1 MATRTVMLSS
11 VYSKPFIWNV
21 NGYKNGLAQWLKMT
35 PKVCT
40 SFWPPFAPYFFHQE
54 NWVQNVHVA
63 RKVTLLRVHQSVLET
78 LFIRGYHV
86 SPGSCWPLAWRFL
99 VHHHQNKSSRETH
112 KHWWW
117 TSRSASRDEK
127 CTKHASYHK
136 KKSYS
141 FFNLILCQNFP
152 FHDYKLWV
160 FLPKNREIIRISSYF
175 FPASFY
181 GSGYASLPFEDAQ
194 STTDLSFRFRTSRAE
209 SLLVLVAGRTDYC
222 LVMLQAGAVKVRYD
236 YCLWPPLLWPT
247 SLRSLKWKLWYCA
260 IIVLTV
266 YEQYLIWWGNTSLN
280 FLKLQVWEILG
291 VAACQSHLQT
301 CRLVWKQA
309 DSTVS
314 HLCLEISCSRK
325 E

>member
-1 MATRTVMLSS
+1 MGTRMASHS
-11 VYSKPFIWNV
+11 GWK
-21 NGYKNGLAQWLKMT
+21 
-35 PKVCT
+35 
-40 SFWPPFAPYFFHQE
+40 WPQKSEPHFAPYFFHQE

-78 LFIRGYHV
+78 LFISAYHV

-136 KKSYS
+136 KS
-141 FFNLILCQNFP
+141 LILSSTLSYVKTFHFMTTNFESIPKKLRDNQNF
-152 FHDYKLWV
+152 
-160 FLPKNREIIRISSYF
+160 FLF

-260 IIVLTV
+260 IIILTV
-266 YEQYLIWWGNTSLN
+266 Y
-280 FLKLQVWEILG
+280 
-291 VAACQSHLQT
+291 
-301 CRLVWKQA
+301 
-309 DSTVS
+309 
-314 HLCLEISCSRK
+314 
-325 E
+325 

>member
-21 NGYKNGLAQWLKMT
+21 NGSKNGLAQWLKMT

-136 KKSYS
+136 KS
-141 FFNLILCQNFP
+141 LILSSTLSYVKTFHFMTTNFESI
-152 FHDYKLWV
+152 
-160 FLPKNREIIRISSYF
+160 PKKPQEIIRISSYF
-175 FPASFY
+175 FQPHFMGQATPRYLLKMLKVPRICLFASV
-181 GSGYASLPFEDAQ
+181 PHEQ
-194 STTDLSFRFRTSRAE
+194 SPYWFWWQE
-209 SLLVLVAGRTDYC
+209 
-222 LVMLQAGAVKVRYD
+222 
-236 YCLWPPLLWPT
+236 
-247 SLRSLKWKLWYCA
+247 
-260 IIVLTV
+260 
-266 YEQYLIWWGNTSLN
+266 ELIT
-280 FLKLQVWEILG
+280 
-291 VAACQSHLQT
+291 A
-301 CRLVWKQA
+301 
-309 DSTVS
+309 
-314 HLCLEISCSRK
+314 
-325 E
+325 